1 LTDKCCM
8 VYSQYANTEFGEC
21 TSVDG
26 FLIALTLIIAYLLG
40 SIPSAYLIGRLKKG
54 LDIRQIGSHNMGAMN
69 VFYNVGFWWGI
80 LVLAI
85 DVGKGAAAVAV
96 ADAFGVPELVQF
108 FAGGA
113 AILGHGFPVFLRFTG
128 GKGGAA
134 CIGIFFYIMPWGIP
148 IYLGI
153 FGLTLLLTRYPTFS
167 YSLPLLGFPF
177 IGWLIYDRWELAVF
191 ASVLL
196 LIPLIRYIP
205 RLKEMRDKAG
215 NWRHVFK
222 RKSLEDRL

>member
-1 LTDKCCM
+1 
-8 VYSQYANTEFGEC
+8 VN
-21 TSVDG
+21 G
-26 FLIALTLIIAYLLG
+26 FLIALTLILAYLLG
-40 SIPSAYLIGRLKKG
+40 SIPTAYLIGRLKKG
-54 LDIRQIGSHNMGAMN
+54 LDIRQIGSRNMGAMN

-80 LVLAI
+80 LVLGI
-85 DVGKGAAAVAV
+85 DMGKGAAAVAV
-96 ADAFGVPELVQF
+96 ADAFDVPELVQF
-108 FAGGA
+108 FAAGV
-113 AILGHGFPVFLRFTG
+113 AIIGHSFPVFLRFAG
-128 GKGGAA
+128 GKGGAV

-153 FGLTLLLTRYPTFS
+153 FGLTLLLTHYPTFS

-177 IGWLIYDRWELAVF
+177 IGWLMYDRWELAAF
-191 ASVLL
+191 SGVLL

-215 NWRHVFK
+215 SWGHVFH